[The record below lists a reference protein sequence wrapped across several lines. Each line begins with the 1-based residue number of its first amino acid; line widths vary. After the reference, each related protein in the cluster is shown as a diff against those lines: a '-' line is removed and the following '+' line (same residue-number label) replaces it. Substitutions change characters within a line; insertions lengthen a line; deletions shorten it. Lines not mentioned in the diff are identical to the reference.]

1 MIFNGQNPKNIL
13 EEEVDDTLD
22 SLYKSTI
29 NINSLKN
36 PNIKPSHTLKSS
48 DFSLDKELAQ
58 SKVVININ
66 EIDDGNKYLKN
77 RVWDSSDDNKIEFI
91 ENKVEK
97 IYKELNQDKLD
108 DLVRQINRVKLENF
122 YNNFRPR
129 INDKTI
135 GSVSSLDFLIETTY
149 NCVDS
154 HYDIMIT
161 DREQL
166 SPNIYKFRSVSGDGD
181 CFYRGLIFSLMEN
194 IVLTN
199 NIMLMKELLILY
211 HEKINL
217 KNPLLKDKEYLYV
230 FHQMNIQIV
239 ANIIYILINIM
250 ETDIEKA
257 YRTLLKIFL
266 FCPDFDF
273 GIIYFTRY
281 LIYEYISENQDK
293 IYSREFQVE
302 IGTLLPEDFVAEKG
316 DKNEYFYENYFSMQL
331 MNPKTFAEKIVL
343 YICPFVFNIN
353 MNILIYDFGINGAP
367 SFIEEKKFFSEYK
380 NNSLIQINLLFRKAH
395 YDIYYKQKYFEEYKD
410 FFNILKN
417 TKEDIKIINKKI
429 ENKDNNQENEKEVK
443 EEKKVKELKEEKE
456 EKEEHI
462 LDLIN
467 EEKNIP
473 DNKENTLLCFECKK
487 PYYELNDFALCKNC
501 LLNNLTTAL
510 LGVYIDYIQKKDV
523 NNLNNPSENFTLL
536 LKQSYCTIS
545 EIQKNI
551 SVYEAINNSNIKIKD
566 LLLSIRKKLCLYCAE
581 NLKSDSDYFIKLPC
595 ECRICS
601 KNCFLNYIKMM
612 KRYITL
618 NDNPNNENYA
628 KYINFIKCFCGFTY
642 HSLDVL
648 EMIQEMEKRKLDEEK
663 ELYQE
668 YIKNMWNWRCMLCH
682 KSFRINKKSYRFY
695 FDTDKIDKKLL
706 KSKKDL
712 KHLICGDCY
721 KENIN
726 QLEDKYIY
734 CRICEF
740 EHKMDKIIEVNKDNE
755 DGGCLIF

>member
-77 RVWDSSDDNKIEFI
+77 RVWDSSDDNKIEYI

-281 LIYEYISENQDK
+281 LIYEYISANQDK

-316 DKNEYFYENYFSMQL
+316 NKNEYFYENYYSMQL

-343 YICPFVFNIN
+343 YISPFVFNID

-367 SFIEEKKFFSEYK
+367 SFIEEKKFLNEYK
-380 NNSLIQINLLFRKAH
+380 NNSQIQINLLFRKAH

-410 FFNILKN
+410 YFNILKN
-417 TKEDIKIINKKI
+417 IKEDIKIINKPPKK
-429 ENKDNNQENEKEVK
+429 ENKDNKDNNQAK
-443 EEKKVKELKEEKE
+443 EEDEEDK
-456 EKEEHI
+456 
-462 LDLIN
+462 LSDLIN
-467 EEKNIP
+467 DDENEL
-473 DNKENTLLCFECKK
+473 DNKDNLPKCFECKK
-487 PYYELNDFALCKNC
+487 TYYKLNNFGLCNEC

-510 LGVYIDYIQKKDV
+510 LGAYIEYIQKRDV
-523 NNLNNPSENFTLL
+523 DNLIKPTEK
-536 LKQSYCTIS
+536 LKLFLNQRYCTIS
-545 EIQKNI
+545 EIQKNL
-551 SVYEAINNSNIKIKD
+551 SVMEAIINSNIKFKE
-566 LLLSIRKKLCLYCAE
+566 LLLSIRKKICLFCAE

-601 KNCFLNYIKMM
+601 KNCFSNYIKMM
-612 KRYITL
+612 KSYITL
-618 NDNPNNENYA
+618 NDNPYKR
-628 KYINFIKCFCGFTY
+628 KYVKHINFLNCFCGFRY
-642 HSLDVL
+642 HTLNVL
-648 EMIQEMEKRKLDEEK
+648 EMIKEMDKRKLDEEK
-663 ELYQE
+663 ELYQD
-668 YIKNMWNWRCMLCH
+668 YIINIWNWKCMLCERNFI
-682 KSFRINKKSYRFY
+682 SGEIFYRAY

-706 KSKKDL
+706 KSKKNL
-712 KHLICGDCY
+712 KHLLCGYCD
-721 KENIN
+721 ENIVKHSEN
-726 QLEDKYIY
+726 KLVF
-734 CRICEF
+734 CNICEF
-740 EHKMDKIIEVNKDNE
+740 EHKIVNKKDVDENNE
-755 DGGCLIF
+755 DEGCLIC

>member
-1 MIFNGQNPKNIL
+1 
-13 EEEVDDTLD
+13 
-22 SLYKSTI
+22 
-29 NINSLKN
+29 
-36 PNIKPSHTLKSS
+36 
-48 DFSLDKELAQ
+48 
-58 SKVVININ
+58 
-66 EIDDGNKYLKN
+66 
-77 RVWDSSDDNKIEFI
+77 
-91 ENKVEK
+91 
-97 IYKELNQDKLD
+97 
-108 DLVRQINRVKLENF
+108 
-122 YNNFRPR
+122 
-129 INDKTI
+129 
-135 GSVSSLDFLIETTY
+135 
-149 NCVDS
+149 
-154 HYDIMIT
+154 
-161 DREQL
+161 
-166 SPNIYKFRSVSGDGD
+166 
-181 CFYRGLIFSLMEN
+181 
-194 IVLTN
+194 
-199 NIMLMKELLILY
+199 MKELLILY
-211 HEKINL
+211 HEKINV
-217 KNPLLKDKEYLYV
+217 KNKLLKDKEYLYV
-230 FHQMNIQIV
+230 FYHLNISIVSQIL
-239 ANIIYILINIM
+239 YIFIDLM
-250 ETDIEKA
+250 ENNSKLTYK
-257 YRTLLKIFL
+257 TLLKIFL
-266 FCPDFDF
+266 YCPDFDF
-273 GIIYFTRY
+273 SIIYFTRY
-281 LIYEYISENQDK
+281 LIYEYISENENK
-293 IYSREFQVE
+293 IYSNDFQVE
-302 IGTLLPEDFVAEKG
+302 VGCLLPEEYVKDKG
-316 DKNEYFYENYFSMQL
+316 DKNEYFFENYYSMQL
-331 MNPKTFAEKIVL
+331 MVTKSFAEKIVV
-343 YICPFVFNIN
+343 YITPFVFDID
-353 MNILIYDFGINGAP
+353 MNILLYDFGTNGASSTIQEKHFSCENGNKSP
-367 SFIEEKKFFSEYK
+367 IE
-380 NNSLIQINLLFRKAH
+380 INLLFRKAH
-395 YDIYYKQKYFEEYKD
+395 YDIYYKQKYFEEYEEM
-410 FFNILKN
+410 FNVFKN
-417 TKEDIKIINKKI
+417 IKEDIKIINKKREEIYPI
-429 ENKDNNQENEKEVK
+429 ENGKKSEVK
-443 EEKKVKELKEEKE
+443 KEQKLIEED
-456 EKEEHI
+456 EEHI

-487 PYYELNDFALCKNC
+487 PYYELNDFALCKKC